1 MDLNDPIAS
10 RVLRWRFEGLG
21 ARLAQAV
28 LIGVLCW
35 LQTHEAIVGPW
46 LALTLSTA
54 AVDGVLSRR
63 LFARP
68 DDRRLSRLTT
78 AARTASAACYASVCF
93 IFLMTP
99 SPIGFAAAVFVGCAI
114 TLNNAMMTRGSRVFT
129 ATLVGPACLTLIAV
143 PLVGCLLGRPL
154 SLSDAALLTIGGVAY
169 AVFIVRLGIAL
180 NREGETLRKAMDE
193 GARHRELLA
202 AAGVEA
208 TRERRRWS
216 MVFDQSPLPQTCFD
230 ASALHDALSA
240 QADASLTPDA
250 ALRAYYANMAGVLGK
265 VVLKEAN
272 QAAHALFGV
281 DDFGGAIAPSH
292 FGKNY
297 LAGITDAV
305 AHITPDGIFR
315 PFEAQIVRPNGE
327 VTDVRVHIRTL
338 PDGDRPWSH
347 CLATYVDMTE
357 AKAAARVQD
366 EAVAAA
372 EASNRAKS
380 DFLAIM
386 SHEIRTPLNGVLGMA
401 QAMGQ
406 DRLSK
411 IQAGRITVIRQSG
424 EALLAILND
433 LLDLSKI
440 EAGRLDLE
448 EADFDLEQTAAGA
461 HDAFAALAQAKG
473 LAFDLSVDEAVRGR
487 YRGDA
492 FRIRQV
498 LTNLISNAVKFT
510 QAGAVRVSVTA
521 GPKGLR
527 LSISDTGMG
536 IAADRVGSL
545 FHKFVQADTSTT
557 RRFGG
562 TGLGLAISRELC
574 EAMGGDIAVESC
586 VGQGSLFLVDLPLVR
601 LGETADA
608 AQTVAAPHEADGD
621 VRLPV
626 RVLAAEDNAVNQL
639 VLRTLLQQFGIDPVI
654 VGNGAEAVAA
664 WEAEPWDL
672 VLMDIQMPV
681 MDGPTACHA
690 IRAREAATGRARTPI
705 IALTANAM
713 SHQVADYARAGMDGV
728 VAKPIEI
735 ARLYE
740 ALAGA
745 GQPMTDL
752 GLRAT
757 G

>member
-1 MDLNDPIAS
+1 MDLNDPVAS
-10 RVLRWRFEGLG
+10 RVLRWRFEGLTV
-21 ARLAQAV
+21 RLAQAV
-28 LIGVLCW
+28 LLGGLCW
-35 LQTHEAIVGPW
+35 LHTRQAVLAPW
-46 LALTLSTA
+46 LLLTVAAA
-54 AVDGVLSRR
+54 AVDAVLSRR
-63 LFARP
+63 LFDRP
-68 DDRRLSRLTT
+68 HDLGLERLTT
-78 AARTASAACYASVCF
+78 FTRTASAFIYGSVCF

-99 SPIGFAAAVFVGCAI
+99 SPISIAAAIFVSCAI
-114 TLNNAMMTRGSRVFT
+114 NLNNAVMTRGSRPFA
-129 ATLVGPACLTLIAV
+129 ATLVGPGCLTLVAL
-143 PLVGCLLGRPL
+143 PFAGRAMGQPL
-154 SLSDAALLTIGGVAY
+154 SPTEAVLLSIGAAVY
-169 AVFIVRLGIAL
+169 AVFIMRLGATL
-180 NREGETLRKAMDE
+180 SREGETLRKAMDE
-193 GARHRELLA
+193 GAEHRRLLA

-240 QADASLTPDA
+240 EADASLTPDA
-250 ALRAYYANMAGVLGK
+250 ALRAHYANMAGVLGK

-297 LAGITDAV
+297 LAGISDAL

-338 PDGDRPWSH
+338 PDGERPWSH

-406 DRLSK
+406 DKLSK
-411 IQAGRITVIRQSG
+411 TQAGRINVIRQSG

-448 EADFDLEQTAAGA
+448 EADFDIEQTAAGA

-473 LAFDLSVDEAVRGR
+473 LAFDLSVDEDMRGR

-536 IAADRVGSL
+536 IAADRIGSL

-574 EAMGGDIAVESC
+574 EAMGGDIAVESR
-586 VGQGSLFLVDLPLVR
+586 VGQGSLFHVDLPLVR
-601 LGETADA
+601 LADTADI
-608 AQTVAAPHEADGD
+608 AQAVAAPHDDDGD
-621 VRLPV
+621 ARLPV
-626 RVLAAEDNAVNQL
+626 RVLAAEDNEVNQL
-639 VLRTLLQQFGIDPVI
+639 VLRTLLQQFGIAPVI

-681 MDGPTACHA
+681 MDGPTACRA
-690 IRAREAATGRARTPI
+690 IRAREAATGRTRTPI

-713 SHQVADYARAGMDGV
+713 SHQVADYGRAGMDGV

-735 ARLYE
+735 TRLYE

-745 GQPMTDL
+745 GQPAADL